1 MGNSSRSPEDYE
13 LASKFRE
20 AEWSKEL
27 TEEGVQIWRNRSS
40 RESAVL
46 LRLAGVPG
54 SADLDIYTTRTM
66 ENDLIKVHHV
76 LIDKHSDLCSLY
88 DSAQLLVERIPLRL
102 CALGNFD
109 REEALTI
116 FCSALRA
123 FHLL

>member
-1 MGNSSRSPEDYE
+1 MVEE
-13 LASKFRE
+13 V
-20 AEWSKEL
+20 

-40 RESAVL
+40 RESAV
-46 LRLAGVPG
+46 AVGVGGVPG
-54 SADLDIYTTRTM
+54 SVDLDIYTTRTM
-66 ENDLIKVHHV
+66 ENDLIKVHHL

-88 DSAQLLVERIPLRL
+88 NSAQLLVEHIPLRL
-102 CALGNFD
+102 CALRNFD